1 MDAEGEVSEVTPE
14 PNPFWKQNAEKLVGE
29 SISSVEDTAKQ
40 FVTITGLLE
49 GIYFHAIT
57 FSDVKSME
65 GSSVLIYAAPLVL
78 WLISLIFAVMVLVRK
93 KYGININSSRES
105 KETFEKI
112 VEKKYQFI
120 RISGLFL
127 ILSFVALTIALL
139 HYMEILSYHTF
150 EMWQNSS
157 VQLFQK

>member
-1 MDAEGEVSEVTPE
+1 MNSEDSGGKGAEEEAPVREAE

-40 FVTITGLLE
+40 FVIITGLLE

-65 GSSVLIYAAPLVL
+65 GVSVLIYAAPLIL

-93 KYGININSSRES
+93 KYGININSSRDS
-105 KETFEKI
+105 KEKFEKI
-112 VEKKYQFI
+112 LEGKSQLI

-127 ILSFVALTIALL
+127 ILSFVALTIVLL
-139 HYMEILSYHTF
+139 DYLGIISYHTF
-150 EMWQNSS
+150 
-157 VQLFQK
+157 

>member
-1 MDAEGEVSEVTPE
+1 MNSEDSGGEGAEEEAPVREAE

-40 FVTITGLLE
+40 FVIITGLLE

-65 GSSVLIYAAPLVL
+65 GSSVLIYAAPIVL
-78 WLISLIFAVMVLVRK
+78 WLISLIFAVLVLVRK
-93 KYGININSSRES
+93 KYGININSSRDS
-105 KETFEKI
+105 KEKFEKI
-112 VEKKYQFI
+112 LEGKYQLI

-127 ILSFVALTIALL
+127 ILSFVALTIALM
-139 HYMEILSYHTF
+139 HYLGILSYHTF
-150 EMWQNSS
+150 
-157 VQLFQK
+157 

>member
-1 MDAEGEVSEVTPE
+1 MNSEDSGGKGAEEEAPVREAE
-14 PNPFWKQNAEKLVGE
+14 PNPFWKQNAEKLIGE

-40 FVTITGLLE
+40 FVIITGLLE

-65 GSSVLIYAAPLVL
+65 GGSVLIYAAPLVL

-93 KYGININSSRES
+93 KYGININSSRDS
-105 KETFEKI
+105 KEKFEKI
-112 VEKKYQFI
+112 LEGKYQLI

-127 ILSFVALTIALL
+127 VLSFVALTIAFL
-139 HYMEILSYHTF
+139 HYLGIISYHTF
-150 EMWQNSS
+150 
-157 VQLFQK
+157 